1 MKGRTLAA
9 LWRQNPMLVRLLG
22 LSPLLAVSH
31 SLVTA
36 LGLGLAT
43 LVVATLGAA
52 LLVPL
57 RSRLSPPLL
66 LPAVL
71 LVVAT
76 LTTAVELWM
85 QAFCYPLHQA
95 LGLYVP
101 LIAVNGAVL
110 LLGVDPAPRPLTGA
124 IQEGITVGLGM
135 LLALVLLGAVR
146 ELVGHGTLFTGLD
159 LLLGSRAAGWELR
172 LLPAGYLFPF
182 WTLPAGGFIGAG
194 FLLALHRRLAIRRP
208 ESASITPAARARVT
222 PVSRPVG
229 EDEGG

>member
-1 MKGRTLAA
+1 MKGRALAA

-22 LSPLLAVSH
+22 LSPLLAVTH

-43 LVVATLGAA
+43 LVVAALGAA
-52 LLVPL
+52 LLAPL
-57 RSRLSPPLL
+57 RSRLSGPLL

-110 LLGVDPAPRPLTGA
+110 LLGIDPGPRALTRA
-124 IQEGITVGLGM
+124 AQEGVAVGLGM
-135 LLALVLLGAVR
+135 LLALVLLGAAR
-146 ELVGHGTLFTGLD
+146 ELVGHGTLFTRLD
-159 LLLGSRAAGWELR
+159 LLLGPRAAGWELR
-172 LLPAGYLFPF
+172 LLPSGYAFPF
-182 WTLPAGGFIGAG
+182 WALPAGGFVAAG
-194 FLLALHRRLAIRRP
+194 LLLALHRRLAARRP
-208 ESASITPAARARVT
+208 ESTPIAPATRARVT
-222 PVSRPVG
+222 ASADT
-229 EDEGG
+229 DEPG

>member
-1 MKGRTLAA
+1 MKDPALAA
-9 LWRQNPMLVRLLG
+9 LWQQNPMLVRLLG

-43 LVVATLGAA
+43 LVVATLGAT
-52 LLVPL
+52 LLAPL

-76 LTTAVELWM
+76 LTAAIDLWM
-85 QAFCYPLHQA
+85 RGFCYSLHQA

-110 LLGVDPAPRPLTGA
+110 LLGIDSEPRPVTRTARDGV
-124 IQEGITVGLGM
+124 GVGLGM
-135 LLALVLLGAVR
+135 LLALVLLGAAR
-146 ELVGHGTLFTGLD
+146 ELAGQGTLFTRLD
-159 LLLGSRAAGWELR
+159 LLLGPRAAGWELH
-172 LLPAGYLFPF
+172 LLPSGYEFPF
-182 WTLPAGGFIGAG
+182 WALPAGGFVAAG
-194 FLLALHRRLAIRRP
+194 FLLALHRRLAAGRS
-208 ESASITPAARARVT
+208 ESTPITPAIRARVT
-222 PVSRPVG
+222 PASRPAG
-229 EDEGG
+229 ENEED